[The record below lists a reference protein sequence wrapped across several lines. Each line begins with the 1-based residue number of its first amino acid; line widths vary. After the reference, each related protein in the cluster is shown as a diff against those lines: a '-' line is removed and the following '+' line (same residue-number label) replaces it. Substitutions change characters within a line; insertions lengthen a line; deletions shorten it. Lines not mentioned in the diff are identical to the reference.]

1 MFFDIQLMRFLF
13 VFCLFIPIIPIYAQG
28 MEDTISSR
36 LQLNN
41 TVPEDLLA
49 KRSCVF
55 YASTFSNDELD
66 VIQSSF
72 QRTGIDAVAYFKTAL
87 VFAGADVTPK
97 IAEFLTKR
105 EIDFIVLAS
114 KKAGSYSFTFTSF
127 NGTVA
132 FANKGQAGWE
142 VQNADLKEALQSIYR
157 STVNSQPIK
166 NLLIN
171 SFPEKDFPIN
181 IIEGRRSDF
190 FAIDLKVDKL
200 AVPWFK
206 NAAADTLL
214 AHFFK
219 ENYPFAYG
227 MTEPGMD
234 TKELRNN
241 GFHYVLS
248 YVYTEGLIARD
259 ILGYQ
264 NTSKESAI
272 TSVTY
277 PNGSLQL
284 KTIPSE
290 VPVYKFYFK
299 HLVSGNVFLGTKWDA
314 DTTWLSA
321 LRNHV
326 KGFKAELK
334 IP

>member
-1 MFFDIQLMRFLF
+1 MRFLF
-13 VFCLFIPIIPIYAQG
+13 IFYLFIPTIAIYSQG
-28 MEDTISSR
+28 MENTIPTR
-36 LQLNN
+36 LQLTNN
-41 TVPEDLLA
+41 VPADLLA

-55 YASTFSNDELD
+55 YASTFSDEELD
-66 VIQSSF
+66 IIQSSF
-72 QRTGIDAVAYFKTAL
+72 QKSGIDAVAYFKTAL
-87 VFAGADVTPK
+87 VFGGTDVTQK
-97 IAEFLTKR
+97 IADFLIKR
-105 EIDFIVLAS
+105 EIDFIVLIS
-114 KKAGSYSFTFTSF
+114 KKSNSYSFTFTPF
-127 NGTVA
+127 NGTGEFV
-132 FANKGQAGWE
+132 NNGQPGWE
-142 VQNADLKEALQSIYR
+142 VQNTDLKENLQIIYR

-171 SFPEKDFPIN
+171 SYPEKNFPIN

-206 NAAADTLL
+206 DAAADTLL
-214 AHFFK
+214 ANFFK
-219 ENYPFAYG
+219 ENYPFSYG
-227 MTEPGMD
+227 MTEPGVD

-248 YVYTEGLIARD
+248 YVHTEGLIARD
-259 ILGYQ
+259 LLGYQ

-272 TSVTY
+272 TSVTF

-284 KTIPSE
+284 KTIPAE
-290 VPVYKFYFK
+290 TPVYKFYFK

-314 DTTWLSA
+314 DTAWADA

-326 KGFKAELK
+326 KGFKVELK

>member
-1 MFFDIQLMRFLF
+1 MRFLF